1 MTSFLD
7 KVVKWW
13 KGTSDEEMYERGR
26 KAVDTTLSSMVD
38 PSMKELVVEHLFAL
52 SDGQFNENSWH
63 VSYDKGVNDRLH
75 ELGFES
81 PY

>member
-7 KVVKWW
+7 KVIKWW
-13 KGTSDEEMYERGR
+13 KGPTDEEMYERGR
-26 KAVDTTLSSMVD
+26 KEVDATLSSAMRD
-38 PSMKELVVEHLFAL
+38 TDVEHLFAL
-52 SDGQFNENSWH
+52 SHGGFNETPGQNA
-63 VSYDKGVNDRLH
+63 YDKGVQDRLH